1 MSDESF
7 ILIQKIPECIVV
19 KTHSYQKE
27 ALDLA
32 IQNNGYFKYNK
43 DGQIFVIKP
52 FNSSSFSRNYSD
64 FYTFIREDNTETII
78 SKNKQKLSEFCNMR
92 NRLMS
97 FQT

>member
-7 ILIQKIPECIVV
+7 ILIKNIPECIVV
-19 KTHSYQKE
+19 KALSYQKE

-32 IQNNGYFKYNK
+32 IMNNGYFKYNK
-43 DGQIFVIKP
+43 DGYIFVIKP
-52 FNSSSFSRNYSD
+52 FNSSFLSGDYSD

-92 NRLMS
+92 NRLMLV
-97 FQT
+97 